1 MVAALLGSVTLA
13 ACAPD
18 LPASQGLSGTV
29 VVDGS
34 STLTPLLRAVADE
47 LVTDVEPGVTVDI
60 ATSGTGA
67 GIQRLCA
74 GTVHVAMAARSITA
88 QERAGCADAG
98 VEPVEVPV
106 GLDAVSV
113 VVPRRNDYVRCL
125 TVAELASLW
134 GATGPAPATWQDVRE
149 DWPPTALSLFSPG
162 PTSGTA
168 TSFVDV
174 VLDGSPQRLDV
185 ATSEDDE
192 VIVQGVAASPGGL
205 GYVPL
210 GHALGGG
217 DEVRVVAVDA
227 GDGCVEPAA
236 GTATD
241 GSYPM
246 SGGLQVYVSRQAYTD
261 HAAVAALVGLLVARA
276 SSAAEQVRGVPPT
289 SQQQQAADAALDK
302 LGPGPG

>member
-1 MVAALLGSVTLA
+1 VAALLASGTFA
-13 ACAPD
+13 ACTSD
-18 LPASQGLSGTV
+18 LPESEGLSGTV

-47 LVTDVEPGVTVDI
+47 LVVDVEPGVTVDLT
-60 ATSGTGA
+60 TSGTGA
-67 GIQRLCA
+67 GIERLCA
-74 GTVHVAMAARSITA
+74 GVVDVAMASRPITV
-88 QERAGCADAG
+88 EEEAGCAEAG

-113 VVPRRNDYVRCL
+113 VVPRRNDYVDCL

-149 DWPPTALSLFSPG
+149 DWPSTALALFSPG
-162 PTSGTA
+162 PSSATTTSLA
-168 TSFVDV
+168 EV

-192 VIVQGVAASPGGL
+192 VVVQGVAASPGGL

-210 GHALGGG
+210 GYALGGEE
-217 DEVRVVAVDA
+217 DVRVVAVDA
-227 GDGCVEPAA
+227 GDGCVEPSA

-246 SGGLQVYVSRQAYTD
+246 SRPLQVYVSRQAYTD
-261 HAAVAALVGLLVARA
+261 RAAVVALVRVLVARGPR
-276 SSAAEQVRGVPPT
+276 AAEEARGVPPT
-289 SQQQQAADAALDK
+289 AQQQQAAAVALAK